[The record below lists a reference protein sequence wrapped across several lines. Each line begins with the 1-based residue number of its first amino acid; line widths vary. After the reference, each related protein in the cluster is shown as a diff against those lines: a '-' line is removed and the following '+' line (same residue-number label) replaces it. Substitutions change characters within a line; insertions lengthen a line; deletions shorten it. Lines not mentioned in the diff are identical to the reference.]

1 MSSSIRLTII
11 KTKTVKIVAMQEIVI
26 TLLLIAAVAAIFL
39 LSSGTSGHETEW
51 SFLDSKSSAFAT
63 NNTSSIR
70 GNESIKIDN
79 DNNNIPFY
87 NSSHINSPYI
97 KEYSMPKGTWPNGI
111 LVDKKGMVWTVG
123 TKSQTLISFDP
134 KQGRIV
140 SEYPI
145 KKNGYEITELLKASS
160 SQSLPSRQRTTIP
173 MMTWAIVEDNN
184 DGSIWFSQADSPN
197 PLWRFDPL
205 TKRFEVIE
213 NITGAPYQ
221 MKVDNKT
228 GDIWFTTY
236 TDNKIGVIQ
245 NVEGKQVRPSSS
257 FDNNTNNTGNSST
270 PLHYKVKEFDLD
282 RQAFPSGLYLDGQDS
297 IWVAQSLNDK
307 LVHFKAFRDNN
318 GKVIDLV

>member
-11 KTKTVKIVAMQEIVI
+11 KTKTAKIVAMQEIVI

-39 LSSGTSGHETEW
+39 LSSGTSEHETEW
-51 SFLDSKSSAFAT
+51 SFLDSKSSSFAT

-134 KQGRIV
+134 KQDRIV
-140 SEYPI
+140 SEFPI
-145 KKNGYEITELLKASS
+145 KKDGYGLNESKSIAAATKQLTK
-160 SQSLPSRQRTTIP
+160 IP
-173 MMTWAIVEDNN
+173 MMTWAMVEDSK

-205 TKRFEVIE
+205 TKRFEAIK
-213 NITGAPYQ
+213 NISGAPYQ
-221 MKVDNKT
+221 MKVDNRT

-236 TDNKIGVIQ
+236 TDNKLGVIQ
-245 NVEGKQVRPSSS
+245 KTENK
-257 FDNNTNNTGNSST
+257 NNTTTPTIAGDISNNNRSI
-270 PLHYKVKEFDLD
+270 HYVVK
-282 RQAFPSGLYLDGQDS
+282 
-297 IWVAQSLNDK
+297 
-307 LVHFKAFRDNN
+307 
-318 GKVIDLV
+318 

>member
-11 KTKTVKIVAMQEIVI
+11 KTKTAKIVAMQEIVI

-39 LSSGTSGHETEW
+39 LSSGTSEHETEW

-111 LVDKKGMVWTVG
+111 LVDKKGIVWTVG

-145 KKNGYEITELLKASS
+145 KKNGYETTNKVQLSSSSAAASS
-160 SQSLPSRQRTTIP
+160 KQAKLP
-173 MMTWAIVEDNN
+173 MMTWAMVE
-184 DGSIWFSQADSPN
+184 
-197 PLWRFDPL
+197 
-205 TKRFEVIE
+205 
-213 NITGAPYQ
+213 
-221 MKVDNKT
+221 
-228 GDIWFTTY
+228 
-236 TDNKIGVIQ
+236 
-245 NVEGKQVRPSSS
+245 
-257 FDNNTNNTGNSST
+257 
-270 PLHYKVKEFDLD
+270 
-282 RQAFPSGLYLDGQDS
+282 
-297 IWVAQSLNDK
+297 
-307 LVHFKAFRDNN
+307 
-318 GKVIDLV
+318 